1 MSHFI
6 IDHPNTSMQ
15 PSYNKPLTPGFING
29 IQRQTIHKLI
39 NINSSIREESAP
51 GWSNTH
57 KKNVDDDLAL
67 YAKCK
72 KSKPCEVCDKCCYLR
87 KWKSS
92 NFIVRLPETLDKV
105 VSMKLSAAEI
115 PNTSYVISHTIQTNV
130 FQVVKHDGNLV
141 PVVLPSGNYTIEQL
155 VYLINNILDA
165 LNDCIEFSIR
175 TGYDPISGRFYFFLI
190 DSENKPPPKHCG
202 LDFRLPNDSRDIK
215 MNLGWMLGFRKPVYC
230 YENYIEKNNVW
241 SKESKNAV
249 WPCKREYSSSCSQ
262 EITMA
267 QAAGKGMEGGSG
279 GGTVWNF
286 EKLPYWPHGFIAE
299 GLLDITGPKYLFLV
313 VNDFNNNVH
322 NKYTS
327 LVRSGLSIPVSNILA
342 RISQPFGKNK
352 IGFDDS
358 PDLIPKIREYF
369 GPVKIEK
376 LHIQLVDEMGRIVD
390 LNNNDISLLLDF
402 ECLYNL

>member
-15 PSYNKPLTPGFING
+15 PSYNKPLTPGFMNG

-39 NINSSIREESAP
+39 NINSSIREEQAP
-51 GWSNTH
+51 GLSNCP

-105 VSMKLSAAEI
+105 VSMKLSTAEI

-130 FQVVKHDGNLV
+130 FNVVNQHGKPI
-141 PVVLPSGNYTIEQL
+141 PVELPSGNYTTDSL
-155 VYLINNILDA
+155 VLVITNILKH
-165 LNDCIEFSIR
+165 LNKNGCIDCLIKA
-175 TGYDPISGRFYFFLI
+175 GYDKISGRFYFYNGNNPEVALT
-190 DSENKPPPKHCG
+190 CG
-202 LDFRLPNDSRDIK
+202 LDFRLPDDNRDIK
-215 MNLGWMLGFRKPVYC
+215 MNLGWMLGFRKAIYC
-230 YENYIEKNNVW
+230 PDKYILKDKVWLPLPNNID
-241 SKESKNAV
+241 KV
-249 WPCKREYSSSCSQ
+249 WPCRKYSSCPTDISGVTMKDASIQ
-262 EITMA
+262 IT
-267 QAAGKGMEGGSG
+267 EWETGGNHS
-279 GGTVWNF
+279 
-286 EKLPYWPHGFIAE
+286 WPHGYIAE
-299 GLLDITGPKYLFLV
+299 GILDITGPKYLFLV

-322 NKYTS
+322 NRYTS
-327 LVRSGLSIPVSNILA
+327 LVRSGLSFPVSNILA
-342 RISQPFGKNK
+342 RVSMPHGPNE
-352 IGFDDS
+352 IGFDDTS
-358 PDLIPKIREYF
+358 DLIPRIREYF